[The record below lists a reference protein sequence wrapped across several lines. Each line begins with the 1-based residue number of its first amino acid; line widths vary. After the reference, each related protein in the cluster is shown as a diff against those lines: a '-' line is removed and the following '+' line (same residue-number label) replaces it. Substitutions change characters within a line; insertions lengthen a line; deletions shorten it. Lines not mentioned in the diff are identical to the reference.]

1 MTSTGDYLTWQSLP
15 LTGPHRSAEGSQS
28 VQSARQL
35 RHRRSLRFPARP
47 GHWPAFALCRTNKTL
62 ITVFCKRFEEELCGL
77 LAGGFEFP
85 VYFVAISTRLETR
98 LAANATTGEV
108 RHKRAPLQ
116 LPISSL
122 QQNSLHFGIKLKNA
136 RRRRVE

>member
-28 VQSARQL
+28 VRSARQF
-35 RHRRSLRFPARP
+35 RHRRSLRFLARP

-77 LAGGFEFP
+77 LAGGFDFQS
-85 VYFVAISTRLETR
+85 ISWRSARVWKLCWQRT
-98 LAANATTGEV
+98 
-108 RHKRAPLQ
+108 LQ
-116 LPISSL
+116 PAKCVT
-122 QQNSLHFGIKLKNA
+122 NELHFNFLFLPYSKTVYMLG
-136 RRRRVE
+136 